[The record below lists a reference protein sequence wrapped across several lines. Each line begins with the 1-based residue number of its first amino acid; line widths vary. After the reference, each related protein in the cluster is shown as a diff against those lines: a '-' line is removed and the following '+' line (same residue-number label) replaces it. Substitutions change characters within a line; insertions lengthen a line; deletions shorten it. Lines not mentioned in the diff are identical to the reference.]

1 MDSIEQTTDVLVI
14 GAGMAGLIAAA
25 ELQRAGRSVRVLD
38 KGRGVGGRLASRRI
52 EGATFDH
59 GAPGFTASH
68 PWFTIEVVQARLN
81 GAVANWTPSSA
92 AVHPDSRSWRG
103 TPSMSAVPKQLSQG
117 LDLQLETTVTDL
129 RPHADRWLA
138 TTASGQTFASRA
150 VVLTAPVPQ
159 ALVLL
164 RAGGLEL
171 APALRSRLDAI
182 EYERCLTVMAVL
194 DGPSRIPSPGG
205 VILSG
210 GPIASITDNAAKGIS
225 AEPAVTVHATPA
237 FSLEH
242 WDHDRLES
250 GRLLLAAAADWL
262 GAGIRT
268 FQVHGWRYSQPT
280 IRDTQP
286 CLLLSHAPPLA
297 LAGDAFGGG
306 GVEGAALSGRAAAQ
320 TLLALGAVSS
330 GS

>member
-1 MDSIEQTTDVLVI
+1 MESIEQTPDVLVI

-25 ELQRAGRSVRVLD
+25 ELQRVGRSVRVLD

-59 GAPGFTASH
+59 GAPGFAANHS
-68 PWFTIEVVQARLN
+68 WFTTEVLQGRLN
-81 GAVANWTPSSA
+81 GAVVSWMPGSA
-92 AVHPDSRSWRG
+92 EGCPGPYPWRG
-103 TPSMSAVPKQLSQG
+103 TPSMSAVAKRLALG

-129 RPHADRWLA
+129 RLGADGWLA
-138 TTASGQTFASRA
+138 TTASGSTFASRA

-159 ALVLL
+159 ALALID
-164 RAGGLEL
+164 AGRLGL
-171 APALRSRLDAI
+171 APEQRSRLEAI

-194 DGPSRIPSPGG
+194 DGPSRIPPPGG
-205 VILSG
+205 ILLSV
-210 GPIASITDNAAKGIS
+210 GPIASITDNQAKGIS
-225 AEPAVTVHATPA
+225 TEPAVTLHATPA

-250 GRLLLAAAADWL
+250 GRILLAAATDWL
-262 GAGIRT
+262 GAGVRT

-280 IRDTQP
+280 IRDSEP
-286 CLLLSHAPPLA
+286 CVLVSHAPPLV

-306 GVEGAALSGRAAAQ
+306 GAEGAALSGRAAAQ
-320 TLLALGAVSS
+320 AILTL
-330 GS
+330 

>member
-68 PWFTIEVVQARLN
+68 PWFATEVVQSRLN
-81 GAVANWTPSSA
+81 GTVTAWTPGSDTS
-92 AVHPDSRSWRG
+92 HPDSRSWRG
-103 TPSMSAVPKQLSQG
+103 TPSMSAVPKQLARG

-138 TTASGQTFASRA
+138 TAASGQTFASRA

-159 ALVLL
+159 ARALL
-164 RAGGLEL
+164 NAGGLGL
-171 APALRSRLDAI
+171 APELRSRLDAL

-194 DGPSRIPSPGG
+194 DGPSRILSSGG

-210 GPIASITDNAAKGIS
+210 GPIASITDNLAKGIS
-225 AEPAVTVHATPA
+225 AEPAVTLHATPA
-237 FSLEH
+237 FSLAH
-242 WDHDRLES
+242 WDNDRLEG
-250 GRLLLAAAADWL
+250 GRILLAAASDWL
-262 GAGIRT
+262 GAGVRT
-268 FQVHGWRYSQPT
+268 FQVHGWRYSQPR
-280 IRDTQP
+280 IRDTEP
-286 CLLLSHAPPLA
+286 CLLVSHTPPLA

-320 TLLALGAVSS
+320 AIVALGAVS
-330 GS
+330 

>member
-68 PWFTIEVVQARLN
+68 PWFATEVVQSRLN
-81 GAVANWTPSSA
+81 GTVTAWTPGSDTS
-92 AVHPDSRSWRG
+92 HPDSRSWRG
-103 TPSMSAVPKQLSQG
+103 TPSMSAVPKQLARG
-117 LDLQLETTVTDL
+117 LDLQLETTVTEL

-138 TTASGQTFASRA
+138 TAASGQTFASRA

-159 ALVLL
+159 ARALL
-164 RAGGLEL
+164 NAGGLGL
-171 APALRSRLDAI
+171 APELRSRLDAL

-194 DGPSRIPSPGG
+194 DGPSRILSSGG

-210 GPIASITDNAAKGIS
+210 GPIASITDNPAKGIS
-225 AEPAVTVHATPA
+225 AEPAVTLHATPA
-237 FSLEH
+237 FSLAH
-242 WDHDRLES
+242 WDNDRLES
-250 GRLLLAAAADWL
+250 GRILLAAAADWL
-262 GAGIRT
+262 GAGVRT
-268 FQVHGWRYSQPT
+268 FQVHGWRYSQPR
-280 IRDTQP
+280 IRDTEP
-286 CLLLSHAPPLA
+286 CLLVSHTPPLA

-320 TLLALGAVSS
+320 AIVALGAVSS